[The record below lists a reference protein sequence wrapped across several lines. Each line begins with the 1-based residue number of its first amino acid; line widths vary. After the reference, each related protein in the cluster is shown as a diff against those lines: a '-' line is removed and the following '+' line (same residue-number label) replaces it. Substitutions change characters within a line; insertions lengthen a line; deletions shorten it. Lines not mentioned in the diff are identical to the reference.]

1 MCEKKLNLVKKPLKF
16 TVRLFLLFPLLLLAS
31 CSTTNIASL
40 DRILFPKS
48 TAKVGPLIAVDEEY
62 PINNDVVKNSKGQ
75 SVTESLGEFK
85 DNTQSNT
92 IEAQNTESKAING
105 AVSSD
110 VVIGLEANDFAT
122 PSVNDELVKPSENKT
137 QVINSISVPQLE
149 INNDVVSSSKGEPAK
164 PNRLSKKA
172 IQNPTVIPKVNEN
185 EEIKIDQGTV
195 TGQVVLVADDGKF
208 LSAEGTLITLMPKE
222 TSGGVPNNNTK
233 THVIDME
240 DKEYQ
245 PRYST
250 INVGDQ
256 VVFVNKDNI
265 QHNVFSSSGSNAF
278 DLGTYGSGLKRA
290 VTLTEPGIVKIY
302 CNIHADMATFV
313 AVSDP
318 GLSVE
323 ADKQGRYKIDEVPL
337 GTYEMVIWNIR
348 GETKRI
354 VEVIDKKTIQ
364 MIDRI
369 DTSNVKAESHKNKF
383 GGNYSKNAALF
394 EDEFY

>member
-1 MCEKKLNLVKKPLKF
+1 M
-16 TVRLFLLFPLLLLAS
+16 
-31 CSTTNIASL
+31 
-40 DRILFPKS
+40 
-48 TAKVGPLIAVDEEY
+48 
-62 PINNDVVKNSKGQ
+62 
-75 SVTESLGEFK
+75 
-85 DNTQSNT
+85 
-92 IEAQNTESKAING
+92 
-105 AVSSD
+105 
-110 VVIGLEANDFAT
+110 
-122 PSVNDELVKPSENKT
+122 
-137 QVINSISVPQLE
+137 
-149 INNDVVSSSKGEPAK
+149 
-164 PNRLSKKA
+164 
-172 IQNPTVIPKVNEN
+172 
-185 EEIKIDQGTV
+185 
-195 TGQVVLVADDGKF
+195 TGQVVLVSDDGKF
-208 LSAEGTLITLMPKE
+208 LSAEGTLITLMRRE
-222 TSGGVPNNNTK
+222 TSGGVQNKKTK
-233 THVIDME
+233 THVIDMK

-323 ADKQGRYKIDEVPL
+323 ADEQGRYKIDEVPL

-348 GETKRI
+348 GETKRTI
-354 VEVIDKKTIQ
+354 EVKGKKTIQ
-364 MIDRI
+364 MVDRI
-369 DTSNVKAESHKNKF
+369 DTTVVKAETHKNKF
-383 GGNYSKNAALF
+383 GDNYSKNSALF